1 MNKVTARKITNA
13 APFLITHEAK
23 KYREYLASP
32 LRMAVD
38 IIEVFDGK
46 NWDKSREIARLL
58 IEKHFLY
65 QEKGLNSGT
74 VCQVLQALRDGSIA
88 LESNCRKGWYLH
100 FN

>member
-46 NWDKSREIARLL
+46 KIGINLVK
-58 IEKHFLY
+58 
-65 QEKGLNSGT
+65 
-74 VCQVLQALRDGSIA
+74 
-88 LESNCRKGWYLH
+88 
-100 FN
+100 